1 MIQTGC
7 KAWRQLVSQFCQKV
21 DEYALSQQKNQ
32 SRQVSQ
38 PVTCRLHAGLRGCC
52 IWCCSMCVAGYKRTS
67 SAGTICSAE
76 APHAKLNWLEM
87 AVQRWFRA
95 TLTSTTFRVTP
106 CPYLK
111 TGSAYAYFPYTSF
124 NQQQKVLETYLAC
137 VFTLSNNQT
146 GLRWRS
152 DWLNLPMK
160 TSSLRKPSWHSP
172 KYLTLPWWIYL
183 RLEP

>member
-111 TGSAYAYFPYTSF
+111 KGSAYAYFPYTSF
-124 NQQQKVLETYLAC
+124 YQQQKSFRDLPCLCLHTQQQPDWTTLEERLVESTYEDIFPQKAFLA
-137 VFTLSNNQT
+137 
-146 GLRWRS
+146 
-152 DWLNLPMK
+152 
-160 TSSLRKPSWHSP
+160 
-172 KYLTLPWWIYL
+172 
-183 RLEP
+183 